1 MKLYKRRKYE
11 WIPLSS
17 ESGRNLPSW
26 DSKSR
31 GNKKKKKKSNYI
43 ELLNGKQNKTKQK
56 PTIIKSKDKWQT
68 GKKNC
73 NLNAKGLSLKL
84 KKQTNTP
91 VYRGRWERPKAQ

>member
-1 MKLYKRRKYE
+1 MSEFLYHLKVGE
-11 WIPLSS
+11 TFLAETQNPEAI
-17 ESGRNLPSW
+17 
-26 DSKSR
+26 
-31 GNKKKKKKSNYI
+31 KKKKKSNYI